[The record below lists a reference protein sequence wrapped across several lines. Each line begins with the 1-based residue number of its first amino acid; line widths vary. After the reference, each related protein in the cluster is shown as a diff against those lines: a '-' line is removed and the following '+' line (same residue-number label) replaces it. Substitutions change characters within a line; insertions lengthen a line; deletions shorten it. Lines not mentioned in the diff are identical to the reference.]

1 MGICVCVCVCVLEY
15 IDTNS
20 QCLDI
25 SRFKPRLGLREY
37 ELENVGGSCDQN
49 VTRVE
54 KPRGHHVRITCCS

>member
-1 MGICVCVCVCVLEY
+1 MTYSRRIFLGNVCVCVLEY

-37 ELENVGGSCDQN
+37 ELENVGGSCDQDVN
-49 VTRVE
+49 KSRE
-54 KPRGHHVRITCCS
+54 A